1 MNLSKNELK
10 EIVQE
15 SYFEVMM
22 ERAKVI
28 DEMNTLAFL
37 GEYMVNIGVI
47 INEEIDLT
55 DTMINETNLSENIVV
70 KGLKG
75 LKNLVKK
82 NPKLAK
88 YGVIGG
94 GLVGGGKLALDWTKD
109 NIANLA
115 AIAAGS
121 GAVAIGGKALRD
133 KKSGKQKSTVK
144 QNLKKN
150 LRKLPKDA
158 KRVKKGAKYAYAK
171 GKDLASMTKK
181 EYEKYVKAQKKANKQ
196 SGQMEIP
203 FESIQRYNEM
213 SFDEK
218 LPLMAI
224 GLKSLDIMNET
235 NNFQIPAL
243 QENEQYNE
251 IENIILHMEETHKFL
266 SENIDLQELGMIGR
280 GLIGGLIG
288 GGLGKVIQ
296 SKGGQKTLTKMFYKP
311 SGETAD
317 GKPVYSGDSEP
328 KSKIAKGAA
337 DVIHK
342 INPTTGAIGGAAIGA
357 LTTKKKKKEEEGI
370 EEFKMFGAPVPP
382 QTYKIGIDKIK
393 KLVNKKK
400 SKDEEEVDEVINNLK
415 ELQAD
420 KVDETISRKVTIRE
434 VQRWMKHLEENKYK
448 RTYINDCK
456 RVAWLVNNK
465 LSEDYSAMPA
475 AYRRKRE
482 GMSYARE
489 RFLAKEFIKHI
500 NSKQIDE
507 EV

>member
-47 INEEIDLT
+47 INEKIDLT
-55 DTMINETNLSENIVV
+55 DTMINETNLSENIVI

-75 LKNLVKK
+75 LKNLIKK

-88 YGVIGG
+88 YGVVGG
-94 GLVGGGKLALDWTKD
+94 GLIGGGKLALDWTKD

-133 KKSGKQKSTVK
+133 KKSGKKKSTVK

-280 GLIGGLIG
+280 GLIGGLVG
-288 GGLGKVIQ
+288 GGLGK
-296 SKGGQKTLTKMFYKP
+296 
-311 SGETAD
+311 
-317 GKPVYSGDSEP
+317 
-328 KSKIAKGAA
+328 
-337 DVIHK
+337 
-342 INPTTGAIGGAAIGA
+342 
-357 LTTKKKKKEEEGI
+357 
-370 EEFKMFGAPVPP
+370 
-382 QTYKIGIDKIK
+382 
-393 KLVNKKK
+393 
-400 SKDEEEVDEVINNLK
+400 
-415 ELQAD
+415 
-420 KVDETISRKVTIRE
+420 
-434 VQRWMKHLEENKYK
+434 
-448 RTYINDCK
+448 
-456 RVAWLVNNK
+456 
-465 LSEDYSAMPA
+465 
-475 AYRRKRE
+475 
-482 GMSYARE
+482 
-489 RFLAKEFIKHI
+489 
-500 NSKQIDE
+500 
-507 EV
+507 